1 MKTVGAF
8 EAKTQLSQLL
18 KEVEAGETIVITKHG
33 HPVANLS
40 PAMPSRPVEDVIRDL
55 RSLRQGMR
63 LQGLSIQ
70 EMRAEGRRF

>member
-18 KEVEAGETIVITKHG
+18 KEVEAGETIVITKHR

-63 LQGLSIQ
+63 LQGLSVQ